1 MRDKLNLKS
10 WDDIEHEFYS
20 EEDILLSDLHFELIK
35 TLIDARQEKGM
46 TQKKLEELSGVS
58 QPVIARFE
66 SGKTNPQ
73 LNTILKLLKAMGK
86 TLSIVDL
93 EQIKNS
99 EYQNS

>member
-1 MRDKLNLKS
+1 M
-10 WDDIEHEFYS
+10 DDIEHEFYS
-20 EEDILLSDLHFELIK
+20 EEDILLSDLHFELIQ

-86 TLSIVDL
+86 TLAIVDL

-99 EYQNS
+99 ENQKS